1 MFMKLA
7 LRNVK
12 RQIGNDFI
20 YFFTIC
26 ISIALMFSVNNLIYS
41 KQLVEHVSDYQT
53 IQDALYLVT
62 LFVCVVIALV
72 LGYATSFL
80 LRLRKK
86 EFGMYLTIG
95 MTRKNILLL
104 FLSETFLLC
113 IAALIIG
120 VLLGFFSIRGY
131 YFSFLIY

>member
-120 VLLGFFSIRGY
+120 VLLGFF
-131 YFSFLIY
+131 F